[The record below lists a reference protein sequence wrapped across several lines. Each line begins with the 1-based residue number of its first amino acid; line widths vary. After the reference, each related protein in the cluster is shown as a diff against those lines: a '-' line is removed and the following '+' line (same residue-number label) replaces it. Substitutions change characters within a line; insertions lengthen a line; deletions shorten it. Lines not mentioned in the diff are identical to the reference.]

1 MIRKRNF
8 LEGQKRVRRERTR
21 RFFESSQSRLDDI
34 SYAIISVGDAPEVK
48 IARNGKDIASF
59 IHEVKDALLSNSGKD
74 LSNYVRNLD
83 DNLGD
88 FEIIDSY
95 EDCWLS
101 PSGER
106 LVADQFDEFI
116 IYIIFCDDNNE
127 HLVELS
133 TAPEKCDAD
142 IDEDIGYETT
152 ISGRVDYTFSV
163 FVDFIDDEI
172 EENVFSE
179 LLDEL
184 CTLTFY
190 VEEEYNTDPR
200 DEYDPYP

>member
-21 RFFESSQSRLDDI
+21 RFFESSHSRLDDI

-59 IHEVKDALLSNSGKD
+59 IHEVKDTLLSNSGKD
-74 LSNYVRNLD
+74 LNKYVRNLN

-88 FEIIDSY
+88 FEILDDYDS
-95 EDCWLS
+95 CWLY

-106 LVADQFDEFI
+106 LVSGQFDEFI

-133 TAPEKCDAD
+133 TEPEKCDAD

-163 FVDFIDDEI
+163 FVDFLEDEI
-172 EENVFSE
+172 ERDVFSE
-179 LLDEL
+179 LLDET

-190 VEEEYNTDPR
+190 VDEEYNTDPR

>member
-8 LEGQKRVRRERTR
+8 AEGQNRVRRERTR

-74 LSNYVRNLD
+74 LSNYVLDLD
-83 DNLGD
+83 DKLGD

-95 EDCWLS
+95 EDCWLH

-106 LVADQFDEFI
+106 LVSDQFDEFI

-133 TAPEKCDAD
+133 TEPEDCDAD
-142 IDEDIGYETT
+142 IGEDIGYETT

-163 FVDFIDDEI
+163 FVDFMEDEI
-172 EENVFSE
+172 EETVFSE
-179 LLDEL
+179 LLETF
-184 CTLTFY
+184 TLTFY